1 MRALGMSALGFA
13 LTAGVFVIGSA
24 QAQLLEPASAPTLQ
38 AEKPMDQ
45 VFGKIQQPFP
55 RSYMSNETAPSID
68 KLHPNFRTDP
78 KLVGGFELTPNLG
91 IEAGFSNLYS
101 QGFHYMDERHAD
113 ERGGALGNHGI
124 ASHLAAKVTV
134 PVDDRL
140 SAYGKLGVAYSVRE
154 SAGQDKTLR
163 DIDVGPYAG
172 VGAKYKLT
180 DKASLSGEY
189 QFQGDT
195 GKKWS
200 NDTNANGFG
209 AKLKLGF

>member
-1 MRALGMSALGFA
+1 MRAFCFA
-13 LTAGVFVIGSA
+13 LAAGGIVIGSA
-24 QAQLLEPASAPTLQ
+24 QAQLLAPASAPTLQ
-38 AEKPMDQ
+38 AQQPAAQ
-45 VFGKIQQPFP
+45 AFGKIQQAFP
-55 RSYMSNETAPSID
+55 RSYMSNDTAPAVD
-68 KLHPNFRTDP
+68 NLHPNFRTDP

-91 IEAGFSNLYS
+91 IEAGLSNLYS
-101 QGFHYMDERHAD
+101 RGFHYVDERHAD
-113 ERGGALGNHGI
+113 EIKGAFGNHGI
-124 ASHLAAKVTV
+124 ASYLAAKVSV

-140 SAYGKLGVAYSVRE
+140 SAYGKLGIAYSVRE
-154 SAGQDKTLR
+154 SAGADKTLR
-163 DIDVGPYAG
+163 DVDVGPYAG

>member
-1 MRALGMSALGFA
+1 M
-13 LTAGVFVIGSA
+13 GSA
-24 QAQLLEPASAPTLQ
+24 WAQLLEQPSAPTLQ
-38 AEKPMDQ
+38 AETPAAQ
-45 VFGKIQQPFP
+45 AFGKIQQPFP
-55 RSYMSNETAPSID
+55 RSYMSNETAPAID
-68 KLHPNFRTDP
+68 NLHPNFRTDP

-101 QGFHYMDERHAD
+101 QGFHYVDARHAY
-113 ERGGALGNHGI
+113 ERAGALGNHGF
-124 ASHLAAKVTV
+124 ASHLAAKVSV

-140 SAYGKLGVAYSVRE
+140 TAYGAAGVAYSLRE
-154 SAGQDKTLR
+154 SAAKDKTLR

-189 QFQGDT
+189 QLQGDT

-200 NDTNANGFG
+200 NDTNANGFS